1 LKLAKSLKD
10 FSRPSDEVHVPEN
23 EGPWGKDVTGIEKNT
38 EVFAMRINHN
48 ISSMIGQ
55 GALASQQNALAKS
68 LEKLSTGM
76 RINRA
81 SDDAAGLSVSES
93 MRSKIRGMGRAK
105 SNAEDG
111 IALLQ
116 IAEGATGEINNIL
129 QRMRELSIQSA
140 TDTMTTTERSYTDK
154 EFGQLMNEIT
164 RISSSAS
171 YNGMTLLDGAA
182 GSFGVAG
189 GQSSVLHIGAGSS
202 TTVDRISITISA
214 MTLGALG
221 MNSTTTTVSTSAGA
235 LASLSMIDMAIKS
248 VNTMRSDM
256 GAYVNRLEFAISNL
270 SNQVYNTQDAESRIR
285 DVDFAQ
291 ETTEFTR
298 AQILSQSA
306 TSMLAQANQVPQG
319 VLSLLGH

>member
-1 LKLAKSLKD
+1 
-10 FSRPSDEVHVPEN
+10 
-23 EGPWGKDVTGIEKNT
+23 
-38 EVFAMRINHN
+38 MRINHN
-48 ISSMIGQ
+48 VSAMIGQ
-55 GALASQQNALAKS
+55 GALHKQQVSLSKS
-68 LEKLSTGM
+68 LEKLSTGL

-93 MRSKIRGMGRAK
+93 LRSRVRGMDRAK

-154 EFGQLMNEIT
+154 EFGQLMSEIS
-164 RISSSAS
+164 RISASAS

-182 GSFGVAG
+182 GSFGVSG
-189 GQSSVLHIGAGSS
+189 GAASVLHIGSGSS
-202 TTVDRISITISA
+202 ASVDRVSITINA
-214 MTLGALG
+214 MTLGSMGLSA
-221 MNSTTTTVSTSAGA
+221 TTSSVSTASSALSA
-235 LASLSMIDMAIKS
+235 LSLIDTAIKS

-285 DVDFAQ
+285 DVDFAK

-298 AQILSQSA
+298 AQILTQSA
-306 TSMLAQANQVPQG
+306 TSMLSQANQVPQG
-319 VLSLLGH
+319 VLALLGR

>member
-1 LKLAKSLKD
+1 
-10 FSRPSDEVHVPEN
+10 
-23 EGPWGKDVTGIEKNT
+23 
-38 EVFAMRINHN
+38 MRINHN

-55 GALASQQNALAKS
+55 SALGMQTGALSKS
-68 LEKLSTGM
+68 LEKLSTGL

-93 MRSKIRGMGRAK
+93 LRSKIRGMDRAR
-105 SNAEDG
+105 SNSEDG

-116 IAEGATGEINNIL
+116 IAEGATGEVNNIL
-129 QRMRELSIQSA
+129 QRLRELAIQSA
-140 TDTMTTTERSYTDK
+140 SDTMTTTERTYINK

-164 RISSSAS
+164 RISNSAS

-182 GSFGVAG
+182 GSFGVSG
-189 GQSSVLHIGAGSS
+189 GQASVLHIGAGSS
-202 TTVDRISITISA
+202 VSVDRISITVGS

-221 MNSTTTTVSTSAGA
+221 LNATTTSVSTAATA
-235 LASLSMIDMAIKS
+235 LAALSAIDVAVRS
-248 VNTMRSDM
+248 VNTVRSDM

-270 SNQVYNTQDAESRIR
+270 GNQIYNTQDAESRIR
-285 DVDFAQ
+285 DVDFAK

-298 AQILSQSA
+298 AQILTQSA

-319 VLSLLGH
+319 ILALLKG

>member
-1 LKLAKSLKD
+1 
-10 FSRPSDEVHVPEN
+10 
-23 EGPWGKDVTGIEKNT
+23 
-38 EVFAMRINHN
+38 MRINHN

-55 GALASQQNALAKS
+55 GSLSTQQTSLGKS
-68 LEKLSTGM
+68 LEKLSTGL

-93 MRSKIRGMGRAK
+93 LRSKIRGMGRAK

-111 IALLQ
+111 IALVQ

-129 QRMRELSIQSA
+129 QRMRELSIQSS

-154 EFGQLMNEIT
+154 EFGQLMSEIT
-164 RISSSAS
+164 RISNSAS
-171 YNGMTLLDGAA
+171 YNGMTLLDGGSA
-182 GSFGVAG
+182 SFGVSG
-189 GQSSVLHIGAGSS
+189 GGASVLHIGSGSS
-202 TTVDRISITISA
+202 TSTDRLSITVNA

-221 MNSTTTTVSTSAGA
+221 LNATTTTVSTSAGA
-235 LASLSMIDMAIKS
+235 LSSLSLIDTAIKS

-270 SNQVYNTQDAESRIR
+270 GNQIYNTQDAESRIR
-285 DVDFAQ
+285 DVDFAK

-298 AQILSQSA
+298 AQILTQSA

-319 VLSLLGH
+319 VLSLLAR

>member
-1 LKLAKSLKD
+1 
-10 FSRPSDEVHVPEN
+10 
-23 EGPWGKDVTGIEKNT
+23 
-38 EVFAMRINHN
+38 MRINHN

-55 GALASQQNALAKS
+55 GALHSQQTSLSKS
-68 LEKLSTGM
+68 LEKLSTGL

-93 MRSKIRGMGRAK
+93 LRSKIRGMDRAK

-129 QRMRELSIQSA
+129 QRMRELLIQSS
-140 TDTMTTTERSYTDK
+140 TDTMTTTERSYTNK
-154 EFGQLMNEIT
+154 EFGQLMSEIT
-164 RISSSAS
+164 RISNSAS
-171 YNGMTLLDGAA
+171 YNGMTLLDG
-182 GSFGVAG
+182 GTSSFGVSG
-189 GQSSVLHIGAGSS
+189 GAASVLHIGAGSS
-202 TTVDRISITISA
+202 ASTDRLSITINT

-221 MNSTTTTVSTSAGA
+221 LSQTTTSVSSSASA
-235 LASLSMIDMAIKS
+235 LQSLSLIDTAIKS

-270 SNQVYNTQDAESRIR
+270 GNQIYNTHDAESRIR
-285 DVDFAQ
+285 DVDFAK

-298 AQILSQSA
+298 SQILVQSA

-319 VLSLLGH
+319 VLSLLG

>member
-1 LKLAKSLKD
+1 
-10 FSRPSDEVHVPEN
+10 
-23 EGPWGKDVTGIEKNT
+23 
-38 EVFAMRINHN
+38 MRINHN
-48 ISSMIGQ
+48 IGSMIGQ
-55 GALASQQNALAKS
+55 GALNTQQISLGKS
-68 LEKLSTGM
+68 LEKLSTGL

-93 MRSKIRGMGRAK
+93 LRSKVRGMDRAK

-111 IALLQ
+111 IALVQ

-129 QRMRELSIQSA
+129 QRMRELAIQSS
-140 TDTMTTTERSYTDK
+140 TDTMTTTERSYTNK

-171 YNGMTLLDGAA
+171 YNGMTLLDGQS
-182 GSFGVAG
+182 GSFGVSG
-189 GQSSVLHIGAGSS
+189 GGASVLHIGSGSS
-202 TTVDRISITISA
+202 ASVDRLSITVNA
-214 MTLGALG
+214 MTLGAIGL
-221 MNSTTTTVSTSAGA
+221 NATSTSVSTSTVA
-235 LASLSMIDMAIKS
+235 LSALSLIDTAIKS

-270 SNQVYNTQDAESRIR
+270 SNQIYNTQDAESRIR
-285 DVDFAQ
+285 DVDFAK

-298 AQILSQSA
+298 SQILTQSA

-319 VLSLLGH
+319 VLSLLGR

>member
-1 LKLAKSLKD
+1 
-10 FSRPSDEVHVPEN
+10 
-23 EGPWGKDVTGIEKNT
+23 
-38 EVFAMRINHN
+38 MRINHN
-48 ISSMIGQ
+48 VSAMIGQ
-55 GALASQQNALAKS
+55 GALHKQQISLSKS
-68 LEKLSTGM
+68 LEKLSTGL

-93 MRSKIRGMGRAK
+93 LRSRVRGMDRAK
-105 SNAEDG
+105 SNAQDG

-129 QRMRELSIQSA
+129 QRMRELSIQSS
-140 TDTMTTTERSYTDK
+140 TDTMTTTERGYTDK
-154 EFGQLMNEIT
+154 EFSQLMSEIT

-182 GSFGVAG
+182 GSFGVSG
-189 GQSSVLHIGAGSS
+189 GAASVLHIGSGSS
-202 TTVDRISITISA
+202 ASIDRVSITINA
-214 MTLGALG
+214 MTLGSIGLSA
-221 MNSTTTTVSTSAGA
+221 TTTSVSTSTSA
-235 LASLSMIDMAIKS
+235 LSSLSLIDTAIKS

-285 DVDFAQ
+285 DVDFAK

-298 AQILSQSA
+298 AQILTQSA
-306 TSMLAQANQVPQG
+306 TSMLSQANQVPQG
-319 VLSLLGH
+319 VLALLGRS

>member
-1 LKLAKSLKD
+1 
-10 FSRPSDEVHVPEN
+10 
-23 EGPWGKDVTGIEKNT
+23 
-38 EVFAMRINHN
+38 MRINHN

-55 GALASQQNALAKS
+55 GALHTQQTSLTKS

-93 MRSKIRGMGRAK
+93 LRSKIRGMGRAK
-105 SNAEDG
+105 GNAEDG
-111 IALLQ
+111 IALIQ
-116 IAEGATGEINNIL
+116 IAEGATGEVNNIL
-129 QRMRELSIQSA
+129 QRMRELSIQSS
-140 TDTMTTTERSYTDK
+140 TDTMTTTERAYIDK

-164 RISSSAS
+164 RISNSAS
-171 YNGMTLLDGAA
+171 YNGMTLLDGQSS
-182 GSFGVAG
+182 SFGVSG
-189 GQSSVLHIGAGSS
+189 GQASVLHIGAGSS
-202 TTVDRISITISA
+202 SSIDRISITITA

-221 MNSTTTTVSTSAGA
+221 MNPTTTSVSTSATA
-235 LASLSMIDMAIKS
+235 LSSLSLIDNAIRS

-298 AQILSQSA
+298 TQILSQSA

>member
-1 LKLAKSLKD
+1 
-10 FSRPSDEVHVPEN
+10 
-23 EGPWGKDVTGIEKNT
+23 
-38 EVFAMRINHN
+38 MRINHN

-55 GALASQQNALAKS
+55 GALQSQQTSLSKS
-68 LEKLSTGM
+68 LEKLSTGL

-93 MRSKIRGMGRAK
+93 LRSKIRGMDRAQ

-111 IALLQ
+111 IALIQ

-129 QRMRELSIQSA
+129 QRMRELSIQSS

-154 EFGQLMNEIT
+154 EFGQLMSEVT

-171 YNGMTLLDGAA
+171 YNGMTLLDG
-182 GSFGVAG
+182 GSDSFGVAG
-189 GQSSVLHIGAGSS
+189 GASSVLHIGAGSS
-202 TTVDRISITISA
+202 ASTDRLSITINS

-221 MNSTTTTVSTSAGA
+221 LSSSTTSVSTSAGA
-235 LASLSMIDMAIKS
+235 LSSLSLIDAAIKS

-256 GAYVNRLEFAISNL
+256 GAYVNRLEFAVSNL

-285 DVDFAQ
+285 DVDFAK

-298 AQILSQSA
+298 SQILVQSA

>member
-1 LKLAKSLKD
+1 
-10 FSRPSDEVHVPEN
+10 
-23 EGPWGKDVTGIEKNT
+23 
-38 EVFAMRINHN
+38 MRINHN

-55 GALASQQNALAKS
+55 GALETQQNALSKS

-93 MRSKIRGMGRAK
+93 LRSKIRGLGRAK

-116 IAEGATGEINNIL
+116 IAEGATGEVNNIL
-129 QRMRELSIQSA
+129 QRLRELAIQSS
-140 TDTMTTTERSYTDK
+140 TDTMTTTERAYIDK

-164 RISSSAS
+164 RISSSAA

-202 TTVDRISITISA
+202 SSVDRISITISA

-221 MNSTTTTVSTSAGA
+221 LNATTTSVSTSAGA
-235 LASLSMIDMAIKS
+235 LAALSSIDAAVRS
-248 VNTMRSDM
+248 VNTMRSDV
-256 GAYVNRLEFAISNL
+256 GAYVNRLEFAIANL
-270 SNQVYNTQDAESRIR
+270 GNQLYNTQDAESRIR

-306 TSMLAQANQVPQG
+306 TSILAQANQVPKG
-319 VLSLLGH
+319 VLSLLKG

>member
-1 LKLAKSLKD
+1 
-10 FSRPSDEVHVPEN
+10 
-23 EGPWGKDVTGIEKNT
+23 
-38 EVFAMRINHN
+38 MRINHN

-55 GALASQQNALAKS
+55 GALDTQNRALSKS
-68 LEKLSTGM
+68 LEKLSTGL

-81 SDDAAGLSVSES
+81 SDDAAGLLVSES
-93 MRSKIRGMGRAK
+93 LRSKIRGMGRAK
-105 SNAEDG
+105 MNAEDG

-116 IAEGATGEINNIL
+116 IAEGATSEINNVL
-129 QRMRELSIQSA
+129 QRMRELAIQSA

-154 EFGQLMNEIT
+154 EFGQLMNEIS

-171 YNGMTLLDGAA
+171 YNGMTLLDGAT

-202 TTVDRISITISA
+202 SSVDRLSVTINA
-214 MTLGALG
+214 MTLGSLG
-221 MNSTTTTVSTSAGA
+221 MTSGGTSVSTSAGA
-235 LASLSMIDMAIKS
+235 LSALSVIDNAIKS

-270 SNQVYNTQDAESRIR
+270 NNQIYNTQDAESRIR
-285 DVDFAQ
+285 DVDFAS

-298 AQILSQSA
+298 SQILTQSA
-306 TSMLAQANQVPQG
+306 TSMLAQANQVPQS
-319 VLSLLGH
+319 VLSLIGR

>member
-1 LKLAKSLKD
+1 
-10 FSRPSDEVHVPEN
+10 
-23 EGPWGKDVTGIEKNT
+23 
-38 EVFAMRINHN
+38 MRINHN

-55 GALASQQNALAKS
+55 GALETQQTSLGKS
-68 LEKLSTGM
+68 LEKLSTGL

-93 MRSKIRGMGRAK
+93 MRSRIRGMSRAK

-111 IALLQ
+111 IALVQ

-129 QRMRELSIQSA
+129 QRMRELSIQSS

-154 EFGQLMNEIT
+154 EFGQLMSEIT
-164 RISSSAS
+164 RISNSAS
-171 YNGMTLLDGAA
+171 YNGMTLLDGQS
-182 GSFGVAG
+182 GSFGVSG
-189 GQSSVLHIGAGSS
+189 GSSSVLHIGAGSS
-202 TTVDRISITISA
+202 STTDRMSITVSS

-221 MNSTTTTVSTSAGA
+221 MSATTTSVSTASGA
-235 LASLSMIDMAIKS
+235 LSSLSIIDTAIKS

-270 SNQVYNTQDAESRIR
+270 GNQIYNTQDAESRIR
-285 DVDFAQ
+285 DVDFAK

-298 AQILSQSA
+298 AQILTQSA

-319 VLSLLGH
+319 VLSLLGR

>member
-1 LKLAKSLKD
+1 
-10 FSRPSDEVHVPEN
+10 
-23 EGPWGKDVTGIEKNT
+23 
-38 EVFAMRINHN
+38 MRINHN

-55 GALASQQNALAKS
+55 GALSTQNTALTKS
-68 LEKLSTGM
+68 LEKLSTGL
-76 RINRA
+76 RVNRA

-93 MRSKIRGMGRAK
+93 LRSRIRGMGRAK

-140 TDTMTTTERSYTDK
+140 TDTMTTTERGYIDK
-154 EFGQLMNEIT
+154 EFKQLMNEIT
-164 RISSSAS
+164 RISNSAS

-182 GSFGVAG
+182 GSFGVSG
-189 GQSSVLHIGAGSS
+189 GAASVLHIGAGSS
-202 TTVDRISITISA
+202 AVVDRISVTITS
-214 MTLGALG
+214 MSLGALG
-221 MNSTTTTVSTSAGA
+221 MNATTTAVSTSTSA
-235 LASLSMIDMAIKS
+235 LASLQTIDNAIKS

-270 SNQVYNTQDAESRIR
+270 SNQIYNTQDAESRIR
-285 DVDFAQ
+285 DVDFAK

-298 AQILSQSA
+298 AQILTQSA

-319 VLSLLGH
+319 VLSLLGG

>member
-1 LKLAKSLKD
+1 
-10 FSRPSDEVHVPEN
+10 
-23 EGPWGKDVTGIEKNT
+23 
-38 EVFAMRINHN
+38 MRINHN

-55 GALASQQNALAKS
+55 GSLATQQSSLSKS

-93 MRSKIRGMGRAK
+93 LRSKIRGMGRAK

-129 QRMRELSIQSA
+129 QRMRELSIQSS

-154 EFGQLMNEIT
+154 EFGQLMSEIT
-164 RISSSAS
+164 RISNTAS
-171 YNGMTLLDGAA
+171 YNGMTLLDGQSS
-182 GSFGVAG
+182 SFGASG
-189 GQSSVLHIGAGSS
+189 GSASVLHIGSGSS
-202 TTVDRISITISA
+202 ASTDRLSITVNA

-221 MNSTTTTVSTSAGA
+221 LDQTTTSVSTSAGA
-235 LASLSMIDMAIKS
+235 LSSLSLIDTAIKS

-270 SNQVYNTQDAESRIR
+270 GNQIYNTQDAESRIR
-285 DVDFAQ
+285 DVDFAK

-298 AQILSQSA
+298 AQILTQSA
-306 TSMLAQANQVPQG
+306 TAMLAQANQVPQG
-319 VLSLLGH
+319 VLSLLSR

>member
-1 LKLAKSLKD
+1 
-10 FSRPSDEVHVPEN
+10 
-23 EGPWGKDVTGIEKNT
+23 
-38 EVFAMRINHN
+38 MRINHN

-55 GALASQQNALAKS
+55 GALSTQQSSLTKS

-93 MRSKIRGMGRAK
+93 LRSKIRGMGRAK

-111 IALLQ
+111 IALVQ

-129 QRMRELSIQSA
+129 QRMRELAIQSS

-182 GSFGVAG
+182 GSFGVSG
-189 GQSSVLHIGAGSS
+189 GQASVLHIGSGSS
-202 TTVDRISITISA
+202 ASVDRISITITA

-221 MNSTTTTVSTSAGA
+221 MNSTTTSVSTSASA
-235 LASLSMIDMAIKS
+235 LAALSVIDVAVRS

-270 SNQVYNTQDAESRIR
+270 GNQLYNTQDAESRIR
-285 DVDFAQ
+285 DVDFAK

-298 AQILSQSA
+298 AQILVQSA
-306 TSMLAQANQVPQG
+306 TSMLAQSNQVPQG
-319 VLSLLGH
+319 VLSLLKG

>member
-1 LKLAKSLKD
+1 
-10 FSRPSDEVHVPEN
+10 
-23 EGPWGKDVTGIEKNT
+23 
-38 EVFAMRINHN
+38 MRINHN
-48 ISSMIGQ
+48 IGSMIGQ
-55 GALASQQNALAKS
+55 GALNTQQVSLGKS
-68 LEKLSTGM
+68 LEKLSTGL

-93 MRSKIRGMGRAK
+93 LRSKVRGMDRAK

-111 IALLQ
+111 IALVQ

-129 QRMRELSIQSA
+129 QRMRELAIQSS
-140 TDTMTTTERSYTDK
+140 TDTMTTTERSYTNK

-171 YNGMTLLDGAA
+171 YNGMTLLDGQS
-182 GSFGVAG
+182 GSFGVSG
-189 GQSSVLHIGAGSS
+189 GGASVLHIGSGSS
-202 TTVDRISITISA
+202 ASVDRLSITVNA
-214 MTLGALG
+214 MTLGAIGL
-221 MNSTTTTVSTSAGA
+221 NATSTSVSTSVVA
-235 LASLSMIDMAIKS
+235 LSALSLIDTAIKS

-270 SNQVYNTQDAESRIR
+270 SNQIYNTQDAESRIR
-285 DVDFAQ
+285 DVDFAK

-298 AQILSQSA
+298 SQILTQSA

-319 VLSLLGH
+319 VLNLLGR

>member
-1 LKLAKSLKD
+1 
-10 FSRPSDEVHVPEN
+10 
-23 EGPWGKDVTGIEKNT
+23 
-38 EVFAMRINHN
+38 MRINHN

-55 GALASQQNALAKS
+55 GALQTQQNSLSKS

-93 MRSKIRGMGRAK
+93 LRSKIRGMGRAK

-129 QRMRELSIQSA
+129 QRMRELSIQSS
-140 TDTMTTTERSYTDK
+140 TDTMTTIERSYTDK

-171 YNGMTLLDGAA
+171 YNGMTLLDGAS
-182 GSFGVAG
+182 GSFGVSG
-189 GQSSVLHIGAGSS
+189 GQASVLHIGAGSS
-202 TTVDRISITISA
+202 NAIDRISITISA

-221 MNSTTTTVSTSAGA
+221 INSTTTTVSTSAGA
-235 LASLSMIDMAIKS
+235 LSSLSLIDDAIRS

>member
-1 LKLAKSLKD
+1 
-10 FSRPSDEVHVPEN
+10 
-23 EGPWGKDVTGIEKNT
+23 
-38 EVFAMRINHN
+38 MRINHN

-55 GALASQQNALAKS
+55 GSLATQQSSLGKS
-68 LEKLSTGM
+68 LEKLSTGL

-93 MRSKIRGMGRAK
+93 LRGKIRGMTRAK

-111 IALLQ
+111 IALVQ

-129 QRMRELSIQSA
+129 QRMRELSIQSS

-154 EFGQLMNEIT
+154 EFGQLMSEIT
-164 RISSSAS
+164 RISNSAS
-171 YNGMTLLDGAA
+171 YNGMTLLDGASS
-182 GSFGVAG
+182 SFGASG
-189 GQSSVLHIGAGSS
+189 GAASVLHIGSGSS
-202 TTVDRISITISA
+202 ATTDRLSITVNA

-221 MNSTTTTVSTSAGA
+221 LNATTTTVSTSAGA
-235 LASLSMIDMAIKS
+235 LSSLSLIDTAIKS

-270 SNQVYNTQDAESRIR
+270 GNQIYNTQDAESRIR
-285 DVDFAQ
+285 DVDFAK

-298 AQILSQSA
+298 SQILTQSA
-306 TSMLAQANQVPQG
+306 TSMLSQANQVPQG

>member
-1 LKLAKSLKD
+1 
-10 FSRPSDEVHVPEN
+10 
-23 EGPWGKDVTGIEKNT
+23 
-38 EVFAMRINHN
+38 MRINHN

-55 GALASQQNALAKS
+55 GALNTQQMSLGKS
-68 LEKLSTGM
+68 LEKLSTGL

-93 MRSKIRGMGRAK
+93 LRSKVRGMERAK

-111 IALLQ
+111 IALVQ

-129 QRMRELSIQSA
+129 QRMRELAIQSS

-164 RISSSAS
+164 RISQSAS

-182 GSFGVAG
+182 GSFGVSG
-189 GQSSVLHIGAGSS
+189 GSSSVLHIGAGSNAS
-202 TTVDRISITISA
+202 VDRVSITVNA

-221 MNSTTTTVSTSAGA
+221 LSSTTTSVSTSSTA
-235 LASLSMIDMAIKS
+235 LSALSLIDTAIKS

-270 SNQVYNTQDAESRIR
+270 GNQIYNTQDAESRIR
-285 DVDFAQ
+285 DVDFAK

-298 AQILSQSA
+298 AQILTQSA

-319 VLSLLGH
+319 VLSLLGR

>member
-1 LKLAKSLKD
+1 
-10 FSRPSDEVHVPEN
+10 
-23 EGPWGKDVTGIEKNT
+23 
-38 EVFAMRINHN
+38 MRINHN

-55 GALASQQNALAKS
+55 GALATQQTSLTKS

-93 MRSKIRGMGRAK
+93 LRSKIRGMGRAK

-111 IALLQ
+111 IALIQ
-116 IAEGATGEINNIL
+116 IAEGATGEVNNIL
-129 QRMRELSIQSA
+129 QRMRELSIQSS
-140 TDTMTTTERSYTDK
+140 TDTMTTTERAYIDK

-171 YNGMTLLDGAA
+171 YNGMTLLDGDA
-182 GSFGVAG
+182 GSFGVSG
-189 GQSSVLHIGAGSS
+189 GQASVLHIGAGSS
-202 TTVDRISITISA
+202 ASIDRISITITA
-214 MTLGALG
+214 ITLGALG
-221 MNSTTTTVSTSAGA
+221 MSSTTTSVSTSVSA
-235 LASLSMIDMAIKS
+235 LTSLSLIDNAIKS

-285 DVDFAQ
+285 DVDFAK

-298 AQILSQSA
+298 AQILTQSA

-319 VLSLLGH
+319 VLALLGH